1 MEDYKVIRVE
11 PKYDFDNVASGHFEV
26 YFDVNDDPFKL
37 SFVPFLD
44 HYVRKND
51 DLFKYLKKTSKDLTV
66 SHAIYDLYDIGFP
79 IDDWVKD
86 YIEVAKENVS
96 ADLFNILIKFYNM
109 IKNFNP
115 SGSQDQSNEHDE
127 EF

>member
-1 MEDYKVIRVE
+1 MEDYKVIKVE
-11 PKYDFDNVASGHFEV
+11 PQYDFDNVAGGYFEV

-44 HYVRKND
+44 HHLRNND
-51 DLFKYLKKTSKDLTV
+51 NLFQYLKKTSKDLTV

-79 IDDWVKD
+79 IDEWVKD
-86 YIEVAKENVS
+86 YVEIAKENVS

-115 SGSQDQSNEHDE
+115 SGSADQSNESNDY
-127 EF
+127 